1 MKYFSSYV
9 HEYFEHVRQ
18 EKFEF
23 GATIFEVNHDVITY
37 YIICIQGLTYLHTR
51 SYTLDFNQLRLSQQC
66 AYLKFAFGAT
76 TEPTVL
82 DSQMVI

>member
-51 SYTLDFNQLRLSQQC
+51 SYTLDFNVEIKPTVRLV
-66 AYLKFAFGAT
+66 AFGAT